1 MLTAKRAHRQ
11 EVRKRNET
19 QTKLMANS
27 CTNSS
32 RGMLNQSIICSIR
45 LLENVFFFL
54 GRFGF
59 SSLNLSII
67 SCVCVFSSMFARL
80 RAHVCTAAAFL
91 LVILL
96 FFFLFFLRRCSSLF
110 RFKIFFLFSRRQLN
124 IFFSSSSISFLQRC
138 FCCQFRF
145 WSFTVR
151 FQNADA
157 CIDFLLKWNHGKERW
172 QNKWENFEPKK
183 L

>member
-1 MLTAKRAHRQ
+1 MLTGKRAHRQ
-11 EVRKRNET
+11 EVRKQNET

-67 SCVCVFSSMFARL
+67 SYVCVFVFFFYV
-80 RAHVCTAAAFL
+80 RAIACTYVYCGGFL

-96 FFFLFFLRRCSSLF
+96 LFFFLFDVALHFFALF
-110 RFKIFFLFSRRQLN
+110 FFFFCAANSIFFF
-124 IFFSSSSISFLQRC
+124 SSISFFQRC

-145 WSFTVR
+145 RSFTVR

-157 CIDFLLKWNHGKERW
+157 CIDFLLK
-172 QNKWENFEPKK
+172 
-183 L
+183 